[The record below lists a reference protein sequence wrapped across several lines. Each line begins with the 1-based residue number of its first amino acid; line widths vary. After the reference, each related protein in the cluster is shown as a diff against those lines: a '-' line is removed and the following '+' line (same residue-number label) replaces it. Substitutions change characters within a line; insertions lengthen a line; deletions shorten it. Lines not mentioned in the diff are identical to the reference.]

1 MCHIAPVGVDG
12 PSRPTMRVVPVKS
25 AEQQADLLLA
35 TERERLV
42 RQRTQL
48 TNMIRAE
55 HQEVRAVSSSGSY
68 T

>member
-1 MCHIAPVGVDG
+1 MRFMPVE
-12 PSRPTMRVVPVKS
+12 S